1 MRPSLRPVNL
11 NLKPEKPNLRPD
23 RPGEESRILTKNGNG
38 RMKLQGTGKITSKEE
53 IREIAQ
59 KVWNLGQ

>member
-1 MRPSLRPVNL
+1 MKPENL
-11 NLKPEKPNLRPD
+11 NLKREKPNLRPD
-23 RPGEESRILTKNGNG
+23 RPGEESRISTKNGNE
-38 RMKLQGTGKITSKEE
+38 RMKLQEAEKVSSKEE

>member
-1 MRPSLRPVNL
+1 MKPENL

-38 RMKLQGTGKITSKEE
+38 RMKLQETENVTSKKE

-59 KVWNLGQ
+59 KV